1 MTGSLFIVS
10 APSGAG
16 KTSLVKALLDFT
28 PGLVV
33 SVSHTTRAMRPGELD
48 GEDYHFVSREW
59 FQQTIVAG
67 AFLEY
72 ARVFDHYYGTSRGS
86 VEQQLCKGLD
96 VILEID
102 WQGARQVREA
112 MPETCSIFVLPPSRR
127 TLEQRLRARGQD
139 SEATISRRMCDAVA
153 EMSHYAEFDHLVV
166 NDNFDAALH
175 DLDTIVR
182 SRRLTRGAQADTLAG
197 LIDDLLWTEPD

>member
-16 KTSLVKALLDFT
+16 KTSLVKALLDST

-59 FQQTIVAG
+59 FQQTIAAG

-72 ARVFDHYYGTSRGS
+72 AQVFDHHYGTSRES

-102 WQGARQVREA
+102 WQGARQVRQA

-127 TLEQRLRARGQD
+127 ALEQRLRARGQD
-139 SEATISRRMCDAVA
+139 SEETISRRMCDAVA
-153 EMSHYAEFDHLVV
+153 EMSHYGEFDHLLV
-166 NDNFDAALH
+166 NDNFDAALR

-197 LIDDLLWTEPD
+197 LIDDLLGAESG